1 VHNTRRFVQLED
13 LLDVPLSTREFSQLA
28 LLRVLRID
36 GQLDQAILSVE
47 DRLARPEVELPAAVN
62 FACEYAWMMR
72 EKQTPGRALPEIDR
86 LLAKSSANRGGM
98 VQLLNDRARLHA
110 SMGDWKAAQK
120 DVESAMRHAQ
130 QDNKV
135 NYRNWSDSCLILGLI
150 RQQRGDHAGAV
161 EAWRQGKKKEG
172 PDDFKAQGALM
183 NGMIFMNMVLLDALC
198 QDLDDKRTETLFRA
212 VMRDQPAVETMLN
225 LVDTKSLFRSG
236 AVIVNRMWHT
246 PRGKE
251 IAQKMVLQTC
261 SFEDYMRFPV
271 QLFVAEMTR
280 EESIGAKITP
290 EQDELLWKF
299 TEQGA
304 AAFSSGKLTEGQAMQ
319 LAMLWKRGPT
329 FLGGIEVIKGLE
341 PALRGPGAYFMG
353 LRLQRLGRPA
363 DDAFRMALDSAPMN
377 SPLQRLA
384 RTEWE
389 QLSKK
394 KTP

>member
-1 VHNTRRFVQLED
+1 
-13 LLDVPLSTREFSQLA
+13 
-28 LLRVLRID
+28 
-36 GQLDQAILSVE
+36 
-47 DRLARPEVELPAAVN
+47 
-62 FACEYAWMMR
+62 
-72 EKQTPGRALPEIDR
+72 
-86 LLAKSSANRGGM
+86 
-98 VQLLNDRARLHA
+98 
-110 SMGDWKAAQK
+110 
-120 DVESAMRHAQ
+120 
-130 QDNKV
+130 
-135 NYRNWSDSCLILGLI
+135 
-150 RQQRGDHAGAV
+150 
-161 EAWRQGKKKEG
+161 
-172 PDDFKAQGALM
+172 
-183 NGMIFMNMVLLDALC
+183 
-198 QDLDDKRTETLFRA
+198 
-212 VMRDQPAVETMLN
+212 
-225 LVDTKSLFRSG
+225 
-236 AVIVNRMWHT
+236 
-246 PRGKE
+246 
-251 IAQKMVLQTC
+251 
-261 SFEDYMRFPV
+261 
-271 QLFVAEMTR
+271 VAEMTR